1 MALGFQNCCDVEEY
15 FYVNGIP
22 GSVSEFE
29 VYYIETE
36 QGDNLCGTYVE
47 LPELFYQ
54 PQTYDLIGMT
64 AQTSC
69 ATCITIN
76 PCPTGITID
85 FGTQSTGIF
94 TPVNECSVKTIFPFT
109 AECRTVVPVIGQG
122 NTNGSVSL
130 FVTGGTPPYNFYSAG
145 TETQIGVGILPTN
158 NEYLL
163 YENVPAGDY
172 SILVHDFW
180 GDNVQVVT
188 CNIPVV
194 PDPLYIE
201 CQPNSPEF
209 GLPTSGSLDLFIT
222 GGTEPYSIYLSGN
235 PVSLPIENLSAG
247 TYTLVIEDN
256 GVEDYFQTQTV
267 NCTVLSPEDLIYPSS
282 LCMNFQYCG
291 VNFFLDFVSASTLNY
306 RPVYSATTP
315 SEISVTGMTI
325 FYDEYWQSSVE
336 THNSP
341 LPIPTQCNQS
351 NTVGFTIGNILSD
364 QPTGSTWISSGTFV
378 DVSPIVVTS
387 GQCTQIVPNL
397 SVSAQGGCGLTI
409 NENIGSATLIANSP
423 GGEPFTYY
431 LDGLESNSPVFNNLS
446 NGGHTAQVLDGNGN
460 LSEVV
465 SFTVNNSVV
474 SQSYFNPCSYTSPTN
489 FLNSTTGGYKKSS
502 FKARLLN
509 TTSNCLFNAKLR
521 IIFEY
526 REWYP
531 GQVATPQ
538 EILPTVP
545 SNTNTISLN
554 NNLVSTTWSLT
565 NNQTS
570 YFSVLACNKPGL
582 TSSTLYPGYT
592 QTYESTNITN
602 ISLNSLIEVN
612 NIGFTWSWNSTTW
625 NSQQYPNCKPSVS
638 GTATVQLFDI
648 TPKNTATCQCVLPP
662 QNITIGVM
670 KIGVGYVNNVQAP
683 SPPFINTP
691 TNINCTV

>member
-1 MALGFQNCCDVEEY
+1 MALGFQNCCDVEDY
-15 FYVNGIP
+15 FYVTGIP

-29 VYYIETE
+29 IYYIETVE
-36 QGDNLCGTYVE
+36 GETLCGTYVE
-47 LPELFYQ
+47 LPTLDYQ
-54 PQTYDLIGMT
+54 PITYDLIGMT

-69 ATCITIN
+69 SNCILLN

-94 TPVNECSVKTIFPFT
+94 TPVNECNVKTIFPFT
-109 AECRTVVPVIGQG
+109 AECRTVVPVIGEG

-145 TETQIGVGILPTN
+145 TETQIGVGILPVN

-188 CNIPVV
+188 CNIPIV
-194 PDPLYIE
+194 PDPLYVE

-209 GLPTSGSLDLFIT
+209 GLPSSGSLDLLIT
-222 GGTEPYSIYLSGN
+222 GGTEPYSIYYNGN
-235 PVSLPIENLSAG
+235 PVSLPIFNLTAG
-247 TYTLVIEDN
+247 TYTLVVEDS
-256 GVEDYFQTQTV
+256 GIEDYFQTQTIT
-267 NCTVLSPEDLIYPSS
+267 CTILNPEDIVYPSN
-282 LCMNFQYCG
+282 LCMTFQYCG
-291 VNFFLDFVSASTLNY
+291 VNFYLDFVSASTLNS

-325 FYDEYWQSSVE
+325 YYDDYWLSSIE
-336 THNSP
+336 THNAP
-341 LPIPTQCNQS
+341 LPIPTDCIQS
-351 NTVGFTIGNILSD
+351 NTVSFTIGNVFSD
-364 QPTGSTWISSGTFV
+364 QPMGSNWVGGGTFANT
-378 DVSPIVVTS
+378 SPIVVTS
-387 GQCTQIVPNL
+387 GQCSQITPTL
-397 SVSAQGGCGLTI
+397 SVNAQGGCGLSI

-431 LDGLESNSPVFNNLS
+431 LDGIESNSPIFSNLS
-446 NGGHTAQVLDGNGN
+446 NGGHTAQVLDSNGN

-465 SFTVNNSVV
+465 SFTVNNSVLL
-474 SQSYFNPCSYTSPTN
+474 QSYFNPCSYTSPSN
-489 FLNSTTGGYKKSS
+489 FLNSTTQGYKKTN

-509 TTSNCLFNAKLR
+509 TTSNCLFNAKIR
-521 IIFEY
+521 IIFDY

-531 GQVATPQ
+531 GQTSTPQ
-538 EILPTVP
+538 TMLPTVP
-545 SNTNTISLN
+545 SNTNTVTLN
-554 NNLVSTTWSLT
+554 NIPVSTTWT
-565 NNQTS
+565 
-570 YFSVLACNKPGL
+570 LA
-582 TSSTLYPGYT
+582 SSTTYSFPGPVSCSPLG
-592 QTYESTNITN
+592 QFLFWPGNVRTYESTNITN
-602 ISLNSLIEVN
+602 ISLNSLIEVKD
-612 NIGFTWSWNSTTW
+612 IGFTWIWGATTW
-625 NSQQYPNCKPSVS
+625 NSQQYPNCKPSLS

-648 TPKNTATCQCVLPP
+648 VPKVQSSCQCILPP
-662 QNITIGVM
+662 TNITIGVM
-670 KIGVGYVNNVQAP
+670 QIGIGYVNNVQAP

>member
-1 MALGFQNCCDVEEY
+1 MALGFQNCCDVEDY
-15 FYVNGIP
+15 FYVTGIP

-29 VYYIETE
+29 IYYIETVE
-36 QGDNLCGTYVE
+36 GDTLCGTYVE
-47 LPELFYQ
+47 LPTLDYQ
-54 PQTYDLIGMT
+54 PITYDLVGMT

-69 ATCITIN
+69 STCILLN
-76 PCPTGITID
+76 PCPEGIIID

-94 TPVNECSVKTIFPFT
+94 TPVNECNVKTIFPFT
-109 AECRTVVPVIGQG
+109 AECRTVVPVIGEG

-145 TETQIGVGILPTN
+145 TETQIGVGVLPVN

-163 YENVPAGDY
+163 FENVPAGDY

-188 CNIPVV
+188 CNIPLV
-194 PDPLYIE
+194 PDPLYVE

-209 GLPTSGSLDLFIT
+209 GLPSSGSLDLLII
-222 GGTEPYSIYLSGN
+222 GGTEPYSIYYNGN
-235 PVSLPIENLSAG
+235 PVSLPIFNLTAG
-247 TYTLVIEDN
+247 TYTLVVEDN
-256 GVEDYFQTQTV
+256 GIEDYFQTQTIT
-267 NCTVLSPEDLIYPSS
+267 CTVLSPEDIIYPSS

-291 VNFFLDFVSASTLNY
+291 INFYLDFISASTLNY

-325 FYDEYWQSSVE
+325 YYDEYWLSSIE
-336 THNSP
+336 THNAS
-341 LPIPTQCNQS
+341 LPIPTDCEQS
-351 NTVGFTIGNILSD
+351 NTVGFIIGNTFSD
-364 QPTGSTWISSGTFV
+364 QPNGSNWTGVGTFANT
-378 DVSPIVVTS
+378 SPIIVTS
-387 GQCTQIVPNL
+387 GQCSQIVPNL
-397 SVSAQGGCGLTI
+397 SITAQGGCGLTI
-409 NENIGSATLIANSP
+409 NENIGSATLIASSP

-431 LDGLESNSPVFNNLS
+431 LDGIESNSPIFSNLS
-446 NGGHTAQVLDGNGN
+446 NGGHTAQVLDGDGN

-465 SFTVNNSVV
+465 PFTVNNTLI
-474 SQSYFNPCSYTSPTN
+474 SQSYFNPCSYTPPGN
-489 FLNSTTGGYKKSS
+489 FLNSTTQGYKKTN

-509 TTSNCLFNAKLR
+509 TTSNCLFNVKVR

-531 GQVATPQ
+531 GQLTTPQ
-538 EILPTVP
+538 TMLPTVP
-545 SNTNTISLN
+545 SNTNTVTLN
-554 NNLVSTTWSLT
+554 NSLVSTTWTLT
-565 NNQTS
+565 SNQTTF
-570 YFSVLACNKPGL
+570 FSVPTCNVPVL
-582 TSSTLYPGYT
+582 NFNTLYPAYS

-602 ISLNSLIEVN
+602 ISLNSLLEVKD
-612 NIGFTWSWNSTTW
+612 IGFTRNWGSSTW
-625 NSQQYPNCKPSVS
+625 NSQQYPNCKPSLS

-648 TPKNTATCQCVLPP
+648 VPKVQSSCQCILPP
-662 QNITIGVM
+662 TNITIGVM
-670 KIGVGYVNNVQAP
+670 KIGIGYINNAQAP

>member
-69 ATCITIN
+69 VTCITLN

-94 TPVNECSVKTIFPFT
+94 TPVNECTVKTIFPFT
-109 AECRTVVPVIGQG
+109 AECRTITPIIGQG

-145 TETQIGVGILPTN
+145 TETQIGVGILPIN

-247 TYTLVIEDN
+247 TYTLVVEDN

-341 LPIPTQCNQS
+341 LPIPTDCNQS

-509 TTSNCLFNAKLR
+509 TTSNCLFNAKIR

-531 GQVATPQ
+531 GQLTTPQ
-538 EILPTVP
+538 TMLPTVP
-545 SNTNTISLN
+545 SNTNTVTLN
-554 NNLVSTTWSLT
+554 NSLVSTTWTLT
-565 NNQTS
+565 SNQTTL
-570 YFSVLACNKPGL
+570 FSVPTCNNPVFIFNI
-582 TSSTLYPGYT
+582 SYPAYS